1 MFSFKTSILKNFT
14 LLLVISVTAIGH
26 AQHTEYPIRFSSQ
39 NPFWELQ
46 SRQIEIQQANEFSG
60 DNPNSVENIE
70 GSPYA
75 NEPFAFG
82 SLYVDAKLHKK
93 NVLLRYNIFAEEIEI
108 STGGKSKNSTYNAL
122 LKNPSFY
129 ARIGTATYIFAPYNE
144 SNKDGGYF
152 EFLATGNHFDLY
164 EKTKVLFIK
173 ATEPRPYAPS
183 ASAKFLRSIDF
194 YLVSKSGK
202 FFKIPN
208 SHSKAVKEWDNDSD
222 VLKTFLK
229 KNDIDL
235 SKKRD
240 VLRTFNFYE
249 ALLSKAD

>member
-1 MFSFKTSILKNFT
+1 MLCFDTSILKCFL
-14 LLLVISVTAIGH
+14 LLLVVTASTIGH
-26 AQHTEYPIRFSSQ
+26 GQHKEYPIRFSSQ

-75 NEPFAFG
+75 NEEFVFG

-108 STGGKSKNSTYNAL
+108 STGGKSKESTYDAL
-122 LKNPSFY
+122 LKSPSFY

-144 SNKDGGYF
+144 SNIDGGYF
-152 EFLATGNHFDLY
+152 EFLATGHHFDLY
-164 EKTKVLFIK
+164 EKTKILFIK
-173 ATEPRPYAPS
+173 ATEPRPYAPA
-183 ASAKFLRSIDF
+183 ASAKFLRITAY

-208 SHSKAVKEWDNDSD
+208 NHSKVVKEWDSDSD
-222 VLKTFLK
+222 TLKTFLK
-229 KNDIDL
+229 ANDIDL
-235 SKKRD
+235 SNRKD
-240 VLRTFNFYE
+240 VVRTFNFYE
-249 ALLSKAD
+249 TLLSKTD